1 MFGLQEEH
9 VTVWWTTLGLGVVVI
24 VAVIVLLSLLV
35 SLVKDIDVNVRE
47 VWDTATRLAANTATT
62 WMLQQTATR
71 TEDLSNEVDRHL
83 ELLEG
88 TGGGGRGGRRRR

>member
-1 MFGLQEEH
+1 MLGLQEEH

-24 VAVIVLLSLLV
+24 IAVIVLLSLLV

-62 WMLQQTATR
+62 WMLQQTAAR

-83 ELLEG
+83 ELLEA
-88 TGGGGRGGRRRR
+88 TGGGGRRRR